1 MKDFSSSID
10 KKEWVELSLA
20 LIVLLLASLVPSTSL
35 PLYLTAVIFAVYA
48 FFRPYQSLVLL
59 VPYVIF
65 RTFFIE
71 YSNGMKLVGD
81 LMTFIVLIR
90 LFVMNLKDWKK
101 WFYFK
106 PFELAFIAFII
117 FGAIIG
123 ILGGVS
129 VGAVV
134 FQVRTFVIMYILYY
148 ILSRVKVPNTFL
160 PMLAWITIF
169 SGAILFVQGIV
180 EKVSSRSL
188 LMPDVWMQKVLSA
201 TNAVRIYG
209 LVNNPNTLALIMFF
223 AICAAFYLQWL
234 YKGEKHRVALWI
246 CQIAFTGMLILTLSR
261 GTWIVAIV
269 FFVIFILLTRKW
281 RLLLNVAITVVAAVV
296 IIYLPTNWGVL
307 AFDKIDFGSTD
318 GGDPITGG
326 IGNRFK
332 ETLDEENLAL
342 MSESGR
348 VFYIKKGF
356 EVFFDH
362 PVTGTGFG
370 SFGGSATLS
379 YGSPIY
385 EEYGIR
391 SDIYGGKNFY
401 SDNQYIQVIAETGAI
416 GVLLF
421 AAFLLLMLGMMWK
434 ERHTTYA
441 KYLMGLWFATC
452 AAGCFYNI
460 WELKVYTM
468 VFFILLG
475 IFAAQ
480 QKLYP
485 KLTLQDDVE
494 R

>member
-1 MKDFSSSID
+1 MKDFSARID
-10 KKEWVELSLA
+10 RKEWVELSLA
-20 LIVLLLASLVPSTSL
+20 IIVLVLASLVPSTSL
-35 PLYLTAVIFAVYA
+35 PLYLTTVIFAVYA

-81 LMTFIVLIR
+81 LMTFIVLLR
-90 LFVMNLKDWKK
+90 LFFMNIKDWKK

-106 PFELAFIAFII
+106 PFEWAFIGFII
-117 FGAIIG
+117 VGSIVGIIS
-123 ILGGVS
+123 GVS

-148 ILSRVKVPNTFL
+148 ILSRVKVPQTFL
-160 PMLAWITIF
+160 PMLAWITVF
-169 SGAILFVQGIV
+169 SGAILFVQGLI
-180 EKVSSRSL
+180 EKISSRSL
-188 LMPDVWMQKVLSA
+188 LMPELWMEKVLSN

-234 YKGEKHRVALWI
+234 YQGEKHRIVLWI
-246 CQIAFTGMLILTLSR
+246 SQIAFTGMLILTLSR

-269 FFVIFILLTRKW
+269 FLVIFVLLTRKW
-281 RLLLNVAITVVAAVV
+281 KLLRDVVITTVAAVAL
-296 IIYLPTNWGVL
+296 IYFPTNWGVI
-307 AFDKIDFGSTD
+307 AFDKVDFDG

-362 PVTGTGFG
+362 PVAGTGFG

-401 SDNQYIQVIAETGAI
+401 SDNQYIQVIAETGVM

-434 ERHTTYA
+434 ERHTTFS
-441 KYLMGLWFATC
+441 KYLVGLWFATC

-468 VFFILLG
+468 VFFLLLG

-480 QKLYP
+480 QNLYP
-485 KLTLQDDVE
+485 KLTLQEDVE
-494 R
+494 K

>member
-35 PLYLTAVIFAVYA
+35 PLYLTAVIFSVYA

-71 YSNGMKLVGD
+71 FSNGMKLVGD

-106 PFELAFIAFII
+106 PFEWAFIAFII

-188 LMPDVWMQKVLSA
+188 LMPDVWMQKVLST

-281 RLLLNVAITVVAAVV
+281 RLLLNVAITVVAAVA

-307 AFDKIDFGSTD
+307 AFDKIDFGNPD

-332 ETLDEENLAL
+332 ETIDEENLTL

-370 SFGGSATLS
+370 TFGGSATLS

-452 AAGCFYNI
+452 VAGCFYNI

>member
-1 MKDFSSSID
+1 MKDISVSID
-10 KKEWVELSLA
+10 KKQMVELILA
-20 LIVLLLASLVPSTSL
+20 LIVLVLASLVPSTSL
-35 PLYLTAVIFAVYA
+35 PLYLTTIIFAVYA
-48 FFRPYQSLVLL
+48 FFRPYQALVLL

-81 LMTFIVLIR
+81 LITFIVLIR
-90 LFVMNLKDWKK
+90 LFLMNLKDWKK
-101 WFYFK
+101 WFTFK
-106 PFELAFIAFII
+106 WFEWAFIAFII
-117 FGAIIG
+117 FGSIIG
-123 ILGGVS
+123 VMSGVS

-134 FQVRTFVIMYILYY
+134 FQVRTFVIMYLLYY
-148 ILSRVKVPNTFL
+148 ILSRVQVPRTFL

-169 SGAILFVQGIV
+169 SGAILFVQGII
-180 EKVSSRSL
+180 EKISSRSM
-188 LMPDVWMQKVLSA
+188 LMPEVWMQKVLST

-234 YKGEKHRVALWI
+234 YNGEKHRIPLWI
-246 CQIAFTGMLILTLSR
+246 SQIAFTGMLILTLSR

-269 FFVIFILLTRKW
+269 FLIVFILLSRNWK
-281 RLLLNVAITVVAAVV
+281 LLLNVAITVAASV
-296 IIYLPTNWGVL
+296 ILIYLPTNWAVVG
-307 AFDKIDFGSTD
+307 FSKIDL
-318 GGDPITGG
+318 GGNSGEVITGG
-326 IGNRFK
+326 IGDRFK
-332 ETLDEENLAL
+332 ETIAEDNIDL
-342 MSESGR
+342 MTESGR

-362 PVTGTGFG
+362 PITGTGFG

-416 GVLLF
+416 GVVLF
-421 AAFLLLMLGMMWK
+421 AAFLLFMLGMMWK
-434 ERHTTYA
+434 ERHTTFA
-441 KYLMGLWFATC
+441 KYLVGLWFATA
-452 AAGCFYNI
+452 AAGCFYTI

-468 VFFILLG
+468 VIFLLLG

-480 QKLYP
+480 QSFYP
-485 KLTLQDDVE
+485 KLSLDEEAE
-494 R
+494 RK

>member
-1 MKDFSSSID
+1 MNEFSVRID
-10 KKEWVELSLA
+10 RKEWVELTLA
-20 LIVLLLASLVPSTSL
+20 LIVLVLASLVPSVSI
-35 PLYLTAVIFAVYA
+35 PLYLTTVIFAVYA

-71 YSNGMKLVGD
+71 YSVGMKLVGD
-81 LMTFIVLIR
+81 LIIFIVLIR
-90 LFVMNLKDWKK
+90 LFLLNIKDWKK

-106 PFELAFIAFII
+106 PFEWAFIGFIVI
-117 FGAIIG
+117 GSIIG
-123 ILGGVS
+123 IMNGVS

-134 FQVRTFVIMYILYY
+134 FQVRTFVIMYLLYY
-148 ILSRVKVPNTFL
+148 VLSRVKVPGTFL
-160 PMLAWITIF
+160 PMLAWITVY
-169 SGAILFVQGIV
+169 SGIILFFQGLFERI
-180 EKVSSRSL
+180 SSRSL
-188 LMPDVWMQKVLSA
+188 LMPELWMQKVLST
-201 TNAVRIYG
+201 TNAVRVYG

-223 AICAAFYLQWL
+223 SICAVFFLQWL
-234 YKGEKHRVALWI
+234 YKGEQHRTVLWI
-246 CQIAFTGMLILTLSR
+246 LQVAFTGMLILTLSR

-269 FFVIFILLTRKW
+269 SVVIFVLLSRNWK
-281 RLLLNVAITVVAAVV
+281 LLLQVTITAVLAYVLIFIPTNLGVVA
-296 IIYLPTNWGVL
+296 Y
-307 AFDKIDFGSTD
+307 DKLGIGKN
-318 GGDPITGG
+318 PAITGG
-326 IGNRFK
+326 IGSRLS
-332 ETLDEENLAL
+332 ETINDENMEL
-342 MSESGR
+342 MVASGR

-356 EVFFDH
+356 EVFKDH
-362 PVTGTGFG
+362 PITGTGFG

-416 GVLLF
+416 GVVLF
-421 AAFLLLMLGMMWK
+421 AAFLLAMLWMMWK

-441 KYLMGLWFATC
+441 KYLIGLWFGTGV
-452 AAGCFYNI
+452 AGCFYNI

-468 VFFILLG
+468 IFFLLLG
-475 IFAAQ
+475 IFAAM
-480 QKLYP
+480 QKQYP

>member
-1 MKDFSSSID
+1 MKDFSVNID
-10 KKEWVELSLA
+10 RKELTELTLA
-20 LIVLLLASLVPSTSL
+20 LIVLVLASLVPSVSL

-71 YSNGMKLVGD
+71 YSSGMKLVGD

-90 LFVMNLKDWKK
+90 FFLMNLSNWKK

-106 PFELAFIAFII
+106 PFEWAFIAFII
-117 FGAIIG
+117 IG
-123 ILGGVS
+123 SVIGVLNGVS
-129 VGAVV
+129 IGAVV

-148 ILSRVKVPNTFL
+148 IVSRVNVPKTFL

-169 SGAILFVQGIV
+169 SSAVLFVQGIV
-180 EKVSSRSL
+180 ERISSRSL
-188 LMPDVWMQKVLSA
+188 LMPDAWMEKVLST

-223 AICAAFYLQWL
+223 GICSAFFLQWL
-234 YKGEKHRVALWI
+234 YNGEKHRILLWI
-246 CQIAFTGMLILTLSR
+246 CQIAFTGLLILTLSR

-269 FFVIFILLTRKW
+269 FLVFFILLSRKW
-281 RLLLNVAITVVAAVV
+281 KLLLNIAITVIAAYIIVYAPINLAVV
-296 IIYLPTNWGVL
+296 G
-307 AFDKIDFGSTD
+307 FSKIDFGS
-318 GGDPITGG
+318 GSSEPITGG

-332 ETLDEENLAL
+332 ETVDEENLTL

-348 VFYIKKGF
+348 VFYLKKGF
-356 EVFFDH
+356 EVFADY
-362 PVTGTGFG
+362 PVTGAGFG
-370 SFGGSATLS
+370 TFGGSATLS

-385 EEYGIR
+385 EKYGIR

-401 SDNQYIQVIAETGAI
+401 SDNQYIQVIAETGAV
-416 GVLLF
+416 GVVLF
-421 AAFLLLMLGMMWK
+421 AAFLLCMLGMIWK
-434 ERHTTYA
+434 ERHTTFA
-441 KYLMGLWFATC
+441 KFLVGLWFATC

-468 VFFILLG
+468 VFFLLLAV
-475 IFAAQ
+475 FAAN

-485 KLTLQDDVE
+485 KLTLQDEAE
-494 R
+494 RK